1 MSKFRIVYII
11 SLLLLGALV
20 VFTVFRP
27 MATGEKYSEV
37 GREHLLQTEDE
48 YIVEFDIMNHEG
60 KVTNYLITAL
70 INGQQYDT
78 PVSIKDGRKFTYIYH
93 IYPDQSTGGGVS
105 FTIYKEGEDT
115 PFEQITY
122 YLDSHRE

>member
-60 KVTNYLITAL
+60 EDKRYTINTL
-70 INGQQYDT
+70 INGKLQSKVFLIRD
-78 PVSIKDGRKFTYIYH
+78 DRKFTYIYH
-93 IYPDQSTGGGVS
+93 IYPDQLTGGDVS
-105 FTIYKEGEDT
+105 FTIYKEGEDS

-122 YLDSHRE
+122 YLDRD

>member
-1 MSKFRIVYII
+1 MSKYRVVYIV
-11 SLLLLGALV
+11 SLLLLGVLI

-60 KVTNYLITAL
+60 KDANYLITAL
-70 INGQQYDT
+70 IDGKEYNH
-78 PVSIKDGRKFTYIYH
+78 PISIKDGRKFTYIYH
-93 IYPDQSTGGGVS
+93 IYPDQLTGGDVS
-105 FTIYKEGEDT
+105 FTIYKEGEDS

-122 YLDSHRE
+122 YLDRD

>member
-48 YIVEFDIMNHEG
+48 YIVEFDIMNREG
-60 KVTNYLITAL
+60 EDKRYTINAL
-70 INGQQYDT
+70 INGKLQSKVFLIRDG
-78 PVSIKDGRKFTYIYH
+78 SIFTYIHH
-93 IYPDQSTGGGVS
+93 IYPDQLTGGDVS
-105 FTIYKEGEDT
+105 FTIYKEGEDS

-122 YLDSHRE
+122 YLDRD